1 MKTWQTSDI
10 QYMFKNYGPITISW
24 IDDSSAYIALYNK
37 ENASCVVKTIS
48 HPPGFEI
55 MTFAQH
61 MMFDTKK
68 PMKRPS
74 DAITTET
81 KQRTLSESSDSGS
94 QKNAK
99 KPKSQFKKIKKT
111 FEEKDTW

>member
-37 ENASCVVKTIS
+37 ENASCVAKTIS
-48 HPPGFEI
+48 RPPGFEI

-74 DAITTET
+74 DTIIDG

-94 QKNAK
+94 QKNNAK
-99 KPKSQFKKIKKT
+99 KAKSQVKKIKKT

>member
-10 QYMFKNYGPITISW
+10 QNMFKNYGPITTSW
-24 IDDSSAYIALYNK
+24 IDDSSALIALHNK

-48 HPPGFEI
+48 RPNGFEI

-61 MMFDTKK
+61 LLLETKK
-68 PMKRPS
+68 TMKRPS
-74 DAITTET
+74 EATVDS

-94 QKNAK
+94 QKNNPK
-99 KPKSQFKKIKKT
+99 KAKSQFKKIKKT
-111 FEEKDTW
+111 FEENDTW